1 MVERYSC
8 VVRDVH
14 ILRARPQDA
23 TCLGRK
29 CLSGGRAAVARETLA
44 RAWISLGA
52 SKRAPRMVAL
62 LRSLTSELL
71 VPCHFSS
78 FFFF

>member
-52 SKRAPRMVAL
+52 SKRAPRMSGPVEK
-62 LRSLTSELL
+62 SD
-71 VPCHFSS
+71 V
-78 FFFF
+78 